1 MNIKKSI
8 LVRVRVAFLAICLF
22 ACAIVYKIVHIQFL
36 DDTNWKAISKE
47 RRVRYQPVF
56 ATRGNIYSDNDV
68 SSGNESIL
76 ATSLPFY
83 RVAFDPTIAETQV
96 FNAGVDS
103 LAMLLARFY
112 GDKSEDHYRR
122 RIKNARTNG
131 RRYIRLNSRQ
141 INYQDKKMM
150 AQWPIFRAGK
160 NRGGV
165 IFEKV
170 EKRFKPFGLLAERT
184 IGFINVD
191 KNGAGLEFSFND
203 NLAGTDGEALF
214 ERIAGGNKPIY
225 DGTEV
230 KPQHGY
236 DIKTTID
243 INLQDV
249 AENALYKALEKTDAD
264 YGCVIMM
271 EVKTGEIKAIANL
284 GKTKGGYIEDY
295 NYAVGNQGRT
305 EPGSTFKLAAMM
317 ALFEHTNLQ
326 LTDTVDTGKG
336 TFRLKGRTMT
346 DSRIG
351 GYGKITVQEVF
362 EKSSNIG
369 VAKLTDE
376 YFAENPTA
384 FTDYLNRFGLGSTLG
399 FQMDG
404 EARPYIK
411 SPQDRSWSA
420 TSLASMS
427 IGYELKLS
435 PLQTLAFYN
444 AVANNGVKIQPII
457 VKEIRKADNVIQTF
471 KTRVL
476 DEKICSDETLKKLR
490 AMMEGVVE
498 NGTARNIRSNDYK
511 VAGKTGTARKVKNG
525 RYVKTY
531 STSFAGY
538 FPADNPKYSCIVIID
553 SPRGVNVYGGDVAA
567 PVFKELADKA
577 YARDLAMHKPLLAR
591 VVPNKES
598 LPNIRSGSYDDLSL
612 ICNKIGISSHSQSP
626 DEDWVHVETRQRSL
640 VFKPNPVNNATV
652 PDVTGMTLRDA
663 LYILENQRLRVKV
676 EGTGK
681 RVQRQ
686 SLAPG
691 TAIDKDGQ
699 IVIVMS

>member
-8 LVRVRVAFLAICLF
+8 VVRVRVVFLLICLF
-22 ACAIVYKIVHIQFL
+22 ACAIVYKIVRIQFMEGER
-36 DDTNWKAISKE
+36 WKKISKE
-47 RRVRYQPVF
+47 RRIRYQPVF
-56 ATRGNIYSDNDV
+56 ATRGNIYSDN
-68 SSGNESIL
+68 GSIM

-83 RVAFDPTIAETQV
+83 RVAFDPTVADAAT
-96 FNAGVDS
+96 FNAGIDS
-103 LAMLLARFY
+103 LSMLLSRFY
-112 GDKSEDHYRR
+112 KDKSEDYYRR
-122 RIKNARTNG
+122 RIKNARHDG
-131 RRYIRLNSRQ
+131 RRYLRLNSRQ

-160 NRGGV
+160 NKGGV

-170 EKRFKPFGLLAERT
+170 EKRFKPFGMLAERT
-184 IGFINVD
+184 IGFINED
-191 KNGAGLEFSFND
+191 KNGAGLEFSFNQH
-203 NLAGTDGEALF
+203 LAGTDGEALF

-249 AENALYKALEKTDAD
+249 AENALYKALERTNAE

-305 EPGSTFKLAAMM
+305 EPGSTFKLASMM
-317 ALFEHTNLQ
+317 ALFEHAPDVRLS
-326 LTDTVDTGKG
+326 DSIDTGD
-336 TFRLKGRTMT
+336 GRYRIKNTIMT
-346 DSRIG
+346 DAKNG
-351 GYGKITVQEVF
+351 GYGKISVQEVF

-369 VAKLTDE
+369 VAKLME
-376 YFAENPTA
+376 QYFSSNPQA
-384 FTDYLNRFGLGSTLG
+384 YVDYLNKFGLNSTLG

-404 EARPYIK
+404 EARPYMK
-411 SPQDRSWSA
+411 SPQDRTWYGTTL
-420 TSLASMS
+420 TSMA

-457 VKEIRKADNVIQTF
+457 VKEISKTNTVIQSY

-476 DEKICSDETLKKLR
+476 NEKICSDETLRKLR
-490 AMMEGVVE
+490 TMLEGVVE
-498 NGTARNIRSNDYK
+498 NGTAKNILSKDYK

-525 RYVKTY
+525 RYVMEY

-553 SPRGVNVYGGDVAA
+553 SPKGVNVYGGDVAA

-577 YARDLAMHKPLLAR
+577 YARDLAMHKSLKAR
-591 VVPNKES
+591 VVPNKDSMPGVEAGS
-598 LPNIRSGSYDDLSL
+598 LEDLTY
-612 ICNKIGISSHSQSP
+612 ICNKIGISHHP
-626 DEDWVHVETRQRSL
+626 NLTEEEWVKVEPKMRSL
-640 VFKPNPVNNATV
+640 DFKPNPVMLNKV
-652 PDVTGMTLRDA
+652 PDVKGMTLRDA
-663 LYILENQRLRVKV
+663 LFILGNQNLDVKV
-676 EGTGK
+676 QGAGK
-681 RVQRQ
+681 RVVQQ
-686 SLAPG
+686 SLEPG
-691 TAIDKDGQ
+691 TDITKKTRIT
-699 IVIVMS
+699 IVLS

>member
-8 LVRVRVAFLAICLF
+8 LIRVRVAFLVICLF

-36 DDTNWKAISKE
+36 DGAKWKKISKE
-47 RRVRYQPVF
+47 RRIHYQPVY
-56 ATRGNIYSDNDV
+56 ATRGNIFSD
-68 SSGNESIL
+68 NESIM

-83 RVAFDPTIAETQV
+83 RVAFDPTVAKAEL
-96 FNAGVDS
+96 FNSGVDS
-103 LAMLLARFY
+103 LAMLLSRFY
-112 GDKSEDHYRR
+112 GDKSEEYYRR
-122 RIKNARTNG
+122 KIKNARHSG

-141 INYQDKKMM
+141 INYQDKKVM
-150 AQWPIFRAGK
+150 AKWPIFRAGK
-160 NRGGV
+160 NKGGV

-170 EKRFKPFGLLAERT
+170 EKRFKPFGILAERT
-184 IGFINVD
+184 IGFINED
-191 KNGAGLEFSFND
+191 KNGAGLEYSFNSE
-203 NLAGTDGEALF
+203 LAGTNGEALF
-214 ERIAGGNKPIY
+214 ERIAGGNRPIY

-230 KPQHGY
+230 KPQDGY

-249 AENALYKALEKTDAD
+249 AENALYKALERTDAE

-305 EPGSTFKLAAMM
+305 EPGSTFKLASMM
-317 ALFEHTNLQ
+317 ALFEHAPGINLA
-326 LTDTVDTGKG
+326 DTIDTGD
-336 TFRLKGRTMT
+336 GRYRIKNTIMT
-346 DSRIG
+346 DAKIN

-369 VAKLTDE
+369 VAKLMEE
-376 YFAENPTA
+376 YFGNSQQAYV
-384 FTDYLNRFGLGSTLG
+384 DYLNEFGLNSTLG
-399 FQMDG
+399 FQMEG
-404 EARPYIK
+404 EARPFIK
-411 SPQDRSWSA
+411 SPQDKNWYG
-420 TSLASMS
+420 TSLTSMA

-457 VKEIRKADNVIQTF
+457 VKEIRKADNVIQSF

-476 DEKICSDETLKKLR
+476 DEKICSDATLKKLR
-490 AMMEGVVE
+490 VMLEGVVA
-498 NGTARNIRSNDYK
+498 NGTAKNILSADYK
-511 VAGKTGTARKVKNG
+511 VAGKTGTARKVKDG
-525 RYVKTY
+525 RYVREY

-553 SPRGVNVYGGDVAA
+553 SPKGVNVYGGDVAA

-591 VVPNKES
+591 VVPNKDSMPGVSAGS
-598 LPNIRSGSYDDLSL
+598 LDDLSL
-612 ICNKIGISSHSQSP
+612 ICNRIGISSHTKGST
-626 DEDWVHVETRQRSL
+626 DEEWVKVEPQRRSL
-640 VFKPNPVNNATV
+640 NFKPNPVLQGKV
-652 PDVTGMTLRDA
+652 PDVTGLTLRDA
-663 LYILENQRLRVKV
+663 LFILGNHHFEVKV
-676 EGTGK
+676 EGFGK
-681 RVQRQ
+681 RVQKQ
-686 SLAPG
+686 SMAPG
-691 TAIDKDGQ
+691 ADINKDKK
-699 IVIVMS
+699 ITITLS

>member
-1 MNIKKSI
+1 MDGA
-8 LVRVRVAFLAICLF
+8 R
-22 ACAIVYKIVHIQFL
+22 
-36 DDTNWKAISKE
+36 WKEISKE
-47 RRVRYQPVF
+47 RRIRYQPVF
-56 ATRGNIYSDNDV
+56 ATRGNIYSDN
-68 SSGNESIL
+68 GSIL

-83 RVAFDPTIAETQV
+83 RVAFDPTVADAET
-96 FNAGVDS
+96 FNRGVDS
-103 LAMLLARFY
+103 LSMLLARFY
-112 GDKSEDHYRR
+112 KDKSEDYYRR
-122 RIKNARTNG
+122 KIKNARHDG
-131 RRYIRLNSRQ
+131 RRYLRLNSRQ

-160 NRGGV
+160 NKGGV

-184 IGFINVD
+184 VGFINED
-191 KNGAGLEFSFND
+191 KNGAGLEFSFN
-203 NLAGTDGEALF
+203 NHLAGTDGEALF

-249 AENALYKALEKTDAD
+249 AENALYKALEKTNAE

-305 EPGSTFKLAAMM
+305 EPGSTFKLASMM
-317 ALFEHTNLQ
+317 ALFEYAPDVRLG
-326 LTDTVDTGKG
+326 DTIDTGD
-336 TFRLKGRTMT
+336 GRYRIKNTIMT
-346 DSRIG
+346 DAKTG
-351 GYGKITVQEVF
+351 GYGKLSVQEIF

-369 VAKLTDE
+369 VAKLME
-376 YFAENPTA
+376 QHFSSNPQA
-384 FTDYLNRFGLGSTLG
+384 YVDYLNKFGLNSTLG

-404 EARPYIK
+404 EARPFMK
-411 SPQDRSWSA
+411 SPQDRTWYGTTL
-420 TSLASMS
+420 TSMA

-457 VKEIRKADNVIQTF
+457 VKEISKTNTVIQSF
-471 KTRVL
+471 NTRVL
-476 DEKICSDETLKKLR
+476 NEKICSDETLKKLR
-490 AMMEGVVE
+490 SMLEGVVA
-498 NGTARNIRSNDYK
+498 NGTAKNILSKDYK

-525 RYVKTY
+525 RYVMEY

-553 SPRGVNVYGGDVAA
+553 SPKGVNVYGGDVAA

-577 YARDLAMHKPLLAR
+577 YARDLAMHKSLRAR
-591 VVPNKES
+591 VAPNKDS
-598 LPNIRSGSYDDLSL
+598 MPQVGAGNLDDLSY
-612 ICNKIGISSHSQSP
+612 ICNKIGISHHP
-626 DEDWVHVETRQRSL
+626 NITDEEWVKVEQKMRFL
-640 VFKPNPVNNATV
+640 DFKPNPVMANKV
-652 PDVTGMTLRDA
+652 PDVKGMTLRDA
-663 LYILENQRLRVKV
+663 LFILGNQQMDVKV
-676 EGTGK
+676 VGTGK
-681 RVQRQ
+681 RVAQQ
-686 SLAPG
+686 SLEPG
-691 TAIDKDGQ
+691 TDITKRTKIT
-699 IVIVMS
+699 IVLS